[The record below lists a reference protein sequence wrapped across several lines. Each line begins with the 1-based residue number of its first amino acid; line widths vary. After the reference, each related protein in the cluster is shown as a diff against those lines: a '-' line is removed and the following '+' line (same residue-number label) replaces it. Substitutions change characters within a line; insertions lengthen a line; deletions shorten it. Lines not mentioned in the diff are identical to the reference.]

1 MKLLDLY
8 CGGGGAALGYAA
20 AGFEITGVDIK
31 FQTNYPFNQVT
42 ADVMDLRIKDLQRF
56 DVIHASPPCQG
67 YSHHTSVRTANAKTK
82 LIAETREMLK
92 QSGKP
97 YIIEN
102 VVGAKDDMIQPIL
115 LCGTMFGLHIARHR
129 LFETTLQLGPFDLPP
144 HPMCKAI
151 QLKYATEHGINPRHM
166 SIAGKA
172 MNSQH
177 TQLWRTLM
185 DWPEDKRTSQR
196 DLKEAIPP
204 AYSKWIGT
212 EMLTHLGATGR
223 DQ

>member
-1 MKLLDLY
+1 
-8 CGGGGAALGYAA
+8 
-20 AGFEITGVDIK
+20 
-31 FQTNYPFNQVT
+31 
-42 ADVMDLRIKDLQRF
+42 
-56 DVIHASPPCQG
+56 
-67 YSHHTSVRTANAKTK
+67 
-82 LIAETREMLK
+82 MLK

-185 DWPEDKRTSQR
+185 DWPEGYRTSQR